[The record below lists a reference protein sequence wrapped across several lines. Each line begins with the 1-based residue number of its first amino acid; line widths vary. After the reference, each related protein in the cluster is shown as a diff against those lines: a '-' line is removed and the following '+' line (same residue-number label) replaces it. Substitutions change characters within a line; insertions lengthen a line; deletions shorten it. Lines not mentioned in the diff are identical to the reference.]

1 MFVAARRSPI
11 LVPLM
16 LAVEALAVAKGC
28 LLAWEVGFPNIV
40 VESNSNEVISSLL
53 GSIHLGDWEAFPT
66 LARVVQLGESFKAC
80 H

>member
-11 LVPLM
+11 LMPLM
-16 LAVEALAVAKGC
+16 LSVEALVVARGC
-28 LLAWEVGFPNIV
+28 LLAREVGFSNIV

-53 GSIHLGDWEAFPT
+53 HSIHLGGWEAFPT
-66 LARVVQLGESFKAC
+66 LARVIQLGESFKAC